1 MELPIGV
8 IDSGVGGA
16 SILKAMTYA
25 LPDEK
30 FVYLADTKNSPYGN
44 KKKQEINRLTLNLV
58 DFLVQKRAIKMLVVG
73 CNTMSAVSKQSILTQ
88 FPSLPCVFVEPPIK
102 TAVDANKKNMLIL
115 ATRATLNNNKTIKYY
130 SKLAKKQ
137 DLKITKLFIND
148 LAYKIDN
155 EPFSVDELLKK
166 KIKNRHFDAVVLG
179 CTHYNFIKENLKK
192 ILPTAEIISCEKNI
206 ANRVKSLLLSS
217 GQTSQKFYLRKKFN
231 NVEIIL
237 TEYNKSVYSRIKSIF
252 PGCISAHKEK

>member
-73 CNTMSAVSKQSILTQ
+73 CNTMSAVSKQIILTQ

-102 TAVDANKKNMLIL
+102 TAVDANKKNILIL

-137 DLKITKLFIND
+137 DLKIIKLFIND

-237 TEYNKSVYSRIKSIF
+237 TEYNKCVYSRIKSIF